1 MIIMKLS
8 TAALTLAAL
17 SGAAASGRNL
27 DTTTSNNRRRLKGD
41 KMYTNSPSKTGKFG
55 KSCKANPGD
64 STTRF
69 STVYTMTN
77 QPTNEIVIYERNE
90 RTGELAYIKNVAT
103 GGAGFVFE
111 TPNGV
116 NAVDDPL
123 ASTGSLIV
131 AGEGKQS
138 CLLAVNAGSNTV
150 SSFKIGSAA
159 DQLAL
164 VSEEGSGGLYP
175 VSITERDG
183 LVYVLN
189 AGGKGSIVGF
199 SLIGFTCQLT
209 ALGQGPTEL
218 TRPGYNSPAPPYLI
232 TETPAQIGFTP
243 KNEILVTIKQVSGGP
258 PDFDVS
264 ASLNL
269 YEVSSSDGTIV
280 ALTQTN
286 LDTLTRTQTGDLA
299 FSFTFDSSGNVL
311 LVEPALDGQ
320 LTNGVVSV
328 IENVDS
334 SGNSVTITSE
344 ATTEST
350 ASCWIQYNPK
360 SSCVYTTNNG
370 GNNMSSFSLN
380 DEGELKRV
388 SNEAGALNAPIDMIQ
403 SNDYNFLYAL
413 STGHTDAG
421 QPSIHVYEMT
431 CGCELKPVQIIEDG
445 LDTEDVRRAADGTV
459 NGYVGLA
466 LYSSY

>member
-1 MIIMKLS
+1 M
-8 TAALTLAAL
+8 
-17 SGAAASGRNL
+17 
-27 DTTTSNNRRRLKGD
+27 
-41 KMYTNSPSKTGKFG
+41 
-55 KSCKANPGD
+55 
-64 STTRF
+64 
-69 STVYTMTN
+69 
-77 QPTNEIVIYERNE
+77 
-90 RTGELAYIKNVAT
+90 
-103 GGAGFVFE
+103 
-111 TPNGV
+111 
-116 NAVDDPL
+116 
-123 ASTGSLIV
+123 IV

-159 DQLAL
+159 DELTL

-189 AGGKGSIVGF
+189 AGGVGSIFGF
-199 SLIGFTCQLT
+199 NLLGFTCQLT
-209 ALGQGPTEL
+209 PLGQPATQL
-218 TRPGYNSPAPPYLI
+218 TRPGYNSPAPTYYI
-232 TETPAQIGFTP
+232 TGTPAQIGFTP
-243 KNEILVTIKQVSGGP
+243 NNEIMVTIKQNKGGP
-258 PDFDVS
+258 PAFDES
-264 ASLNL
+264 GSLNL
-269 YEVSSSDGTIV
+269 YAVDPTNGSIGI
-280 ALTQTN
+280 LTQTN
-286 LDTLTRTQTGDLA
+286 LNTLSRTQNGDLP
-299 FSFTFDSSGNVL
+299 FSFTFDSSDNLL

-328 IENVDS
+328 IENVT
-334 SGNSVTITSE
+334 SGVVPTITSE

-380 DEGELKRV
+380 DEGEVERESTV
-388 SNEAGALNAPIDMIQ
+388 ESELNRPIDMIQ
-403 SNDYNFLYAL
+403 SHDYKYLYAF
-413 STGHTDAG
+413 STGHTEDAR

-445 LDTEDVRRAADGTV
+445 LDTEEARRDDDPSGV
-459 NGYVGLA
+459 LNGYVGLA